1 MKKFRLSVLI
11 PLLLVAFIPAMYAFE
26 STMSVEGG
34 INLPQDDVEGDN
46 VLMGSWA
53 VTYDAWV
60 FGDLGLGIGPW
71 FTNVKIKNDA
81 NDYHSSL
88 EGVNLYLKYKP
99 TKVFAENFPR
109 HYLIN
114 RFSPFIAV
122 GAGWS
127 THYSENEHGII
138 DDASPDKIGGHLTFP
153 YASAGF
159 SILSKWNTTMDIGV
173 KFNMFD
179 TDMIDLVQGGD
190 YNDALLTPY
199 LAFGMHF
206 GRKEPLIDPE
216 ILKLRNDL
224 NSTNLKLN
232 EVIGQL
238 NAVTTQMPEFQTE
251 IQNLQESMDQAEN
264 YIATL
269 QTEYAQMDNKL
280 NELTNKVTNL
290 EQRVAQTPAQITQI
304 TTPTTPSADIYAND
318 IRKLQDTQA
327 SLTASLNQ
335 INQDLAVMNQ
345 KIGQLDALTA
355 QVNAIKGAADVS
367 AYAKELAE
375 LRTKINNYEVEL
387 ATIREDTVN
396 LHKTDNELTTS
407 INDLRSRLLTLNE
420 EIKKL
425 SEQPKPEVKEEPK
438 VEEKDEVTKFEEEL
452 KNNMI
457 HFATNGTSVR
467 EQDKLFLNKVADFLI
482 KHPEVKI
489 EVQGHTDNT
498 GSSKIN
504 ETISYNRAKSVA
516 NYLISRGVP
525 ESQLFIKGYGPS
537 NPIASNKTAQGR
549 ATNRRVQ
556 LVIVK

>member
-1 MKKFRLSVLI
+1 
-11 PLLLVAFIPAMYAFE
+11 MYAFE

-34 INLPQDDVEGDN
+34 VNFPQDDVEGDN

-53 VTYDAWV
+53 VTYDAWI

-99 TKVFAENFPR
+99 TKVLAENFPR

-127 THYSENEHGII
+127 THYSKNEHGII

-190 YNDALLTPY
+190 YNDAILTPY

-224 NSTNLKLN
+224 NTTNLKLN

-238 NAVTTQMPEFQTE
+238 NTVTTQMPEFQTE
-251 IQNLQESMDQAEN
+251 LQNLQESMDQAEN

-318 IRKLQDTQA
+318 IRRLQDTQA

-367 AYAKELAE
+367 AYTKELAE
-375 LRTKINNYEVEL
+375 LRTKVNNYEAEL

-452 KNNMI
+452 KNYMI
-457 HFATNGTSVR
+457 HFATNSTSVS

-482 KHPEVKI
+482 QHPEVKI

-516 NYLISRGVP
+516 NYLIAKGVP

-537 NPIASNKTAQGR
+537 KPIASNKTAQGR
-549 ATNRRVQ
+549 ATNRRAQ

>member
-1 MKKFRLSVLI
+1 MSKIKLSVLI
-11 PLLLVAFIPAMYAFE
+11 PLLLLVFIPAMYAFE

-34 INLPQDDVEGDN
+34 INFPQDDVEGDN

-53 VTYDAWV
+53 VTYDAWI

-99 TKVFAENFPR
+99 TKVLAENFPR

-127 THYSENEHGII
+127 THYSKNEHGII

-190 YNDALLTPY
+190 YNDAILTPY

-224 NSTNLKLN
+224 NTTNLKLN

-238 NAVTTQMPEFQTE
+238 NTVTTQMPEFQTE
-251 IQNLQESMDQAEN
+251 LQNLQESMDQAEN

-304 TTPTTPSADIYAND
+304 TTPTTPSADIYADD
-318 IRKLQDTQA
+318 IRRLQDTQA

-367 AYAKELAE
+367 AYTKELAE
-375 LRTKINNYEVEL
+375 LRTKVNNYEAEL

-396 LHKTDNELTTS
+396 LHKTDTELTTS

-452 KNNMI
+452 KNYMI
-457 HFATNGTSVR
+457 HFATNSTSVS

-482 KHPEVKI
+482 QHPEVKI

-516 NYLISRGVP
+516 NYLIAKGVP

-537 NPIASNKTAQGR
+537 KPIASNKTAQGR
-549 ATNRRVQ
+549 ATNRRAQ

>member
-1 MKKFRLSVLI
+1 MSKIKLSVLI
-11 PLLLVAFIPAMYAFE
+11 PLLLLVFIPAMYAFE

-34 INLPQDDVEGDN
+34 INFPQDDVEGDN

-53 VTYDAWV
+53 VTYDAWI

-99 TKVFAENFPR
+99 TKVLAENFPR

-127 THYSENEHGII
+127 THYSKNEHGII

-190 YNDALLTPY
+190 YNDAILTPY

-224 NSTNLKLN
+224 NTTNLKLN

-238 NAVTTQMPEFQTE
+238 NTVTTQMPEFQTE
-251 IQNLQESMDQAEN
+251 LQNLQESMDQAEN

-304 TTPTTPSADIYAND
+304 TTPTTPSADIYADD
-318 IRKLQDTQA
+318 IRRLQDTQA

-367 AYAKELAE
+367 AYTKELAE
-375 LRTKINNYEVEL
+375 LRTKVNNYEAEL

-396 LHKTDNELTTS
+396 LHKTDTELTTS

-452 KNNMI
+452 KNYMI
-457 HFATNGTSVR
+457 HFATNSTSVS

-482 KHPEVKI
+482 QHPEVKI

-516 NYLISRGVP
+516 NYLIAKGVP

-537 NPIASNKTAQGR
+537 KPIASNKTAQGR

-556 LVIVK
+556 LVIIK

>member
-1 MKKFRLSVLI
+1 MSKIKLSVLI
-11 PLLLVAFIPAMYAFE
+11 PLLLLAFIPAMYAFE

-34 INLPQDDVEGDN
+34 VNFPQDDVEGDN

-53 VTYDAWV
+53 VTYDAWI

-99 TKVFAENFPR
+99 TKVLAENFPR

-127 THYSENEHGII
+127 THYSKNEHGII

-190 YNDALLTPY
+190 YNDAILTPY

-224 NSTNLKLN
+224 NTTNLKLN

-238 NAVTTQMPEFQTE
+238 NTVTTQMPEFQTE
-251 IQNLQESMDQAEN
+251 LQNLQESMDQAEN

-318 IRKLQDTQA
+318 IRRLQDTQA

-367 AYAKELAE
+367 AYTKELAE
-375 LRTKINNYEVEL
+375 LRTKVNNYEAEL

-452 KNNMI
+452 KNYMI
-457 HFATNGTSVR
+457 HFATNSTSVS

-482 KHPEVKI
+482 QHPEVKI

-516 NYLISRGVP
+516 NYLIAKGVP

-537 NPIASNKTAQGR
+537 KPIASNKTAQGR
-549 ATNRRVQ
+549 ATNRRAQ

>member
-1 MKKFRLSVLI
+1 MRKFRLSVLI

-60 FGDLGLGIGPW
+60 FGDLGLRIGPW

-99 TKVFAENFPR
+99 TKVLAENFPR

-318 IRKLQDTQA
+318 IRQLQDTQA

-407 INDLRSRLLTLNE
+407 INDLRSRINLERRN
-420 EIKKL
+420 KK
-425 SEQPKPEVKEEPK
+425 
-438 VEEKDEVTKFEEEL
+438 T
-452 KNNMI
+452 
-457 HFATNGTSVR
+457 
-467 EQDKLFLNKVADFLI
+467 
-482 KHPEVKI
+482 
-489 EVQGHTDNT
+489 
-498 GSSKIN
+498 
-504 ETISYNRAKSVA
+504 
-516 NYLISRGVP
+516 
-525 ESQLFIKGYGPS
+525 
-537 NPIASNKTAQGR
+537 
-549 ATNRRVQ
+549 
-556 LVIVK
+556 

>member
-1 MKKFRLSVLI
+1 
-11 PLLLVAFIPAMYAFE
+11 
-26 STMSVEGG
+26 
-34 INLPQDDVEGDN
+34 
-46 VLMGSWA
+46 MGSWA
-53 VTYDAWV
+53 VTYDAWI

-99 TKVFAENFPR
+99 TKVLAENFPR

-127 THYSENEHGII
+127 THYSKNEHGII

-190 YNDALLTPY
+190 YNDAILTPY

-224 NSTNLKLN
+224 NTTNLKLN

-238 NAVTTQMPEFQTE
+238 NTVTTQMPEFQTE
-251 IQNLQESMDQAEN
+251 LQNLQESMDQAEN

-318 IRKLQDTQA
+318 IRRLQDTQA

-367 AYAKELAE
+367 AYTKELAE
-375 LRTKINNYEVEL
+375 LRTKVNNYEAEL

-452 KNNMI
+452 KNYMI
-457 HFATNGTSVR
+457 HFATNSTSVS

-482 KHPEVKI
+482 QHPEVKI

-516 NYLISRGVP
+516 NYLIAKGVP

-537 NPIASNKTAQGR
+537 KPIASNKTAQGR
-549 ATNRRVQ
+549 ATNRRAQ